1 MLNFNF
7 LKKGLGIV
15 SAPHFVYN
23 FSRKMFLKLY
33 FINWPNFI
41 VWLPLILEI
50 LVSMYI
56 AIAC

>member
-15 SAPHFVYN
+15 SASHFVYN

-33 FINWPNFI
+33 FINWPNFF

-56 AIAC
+56 AIAG